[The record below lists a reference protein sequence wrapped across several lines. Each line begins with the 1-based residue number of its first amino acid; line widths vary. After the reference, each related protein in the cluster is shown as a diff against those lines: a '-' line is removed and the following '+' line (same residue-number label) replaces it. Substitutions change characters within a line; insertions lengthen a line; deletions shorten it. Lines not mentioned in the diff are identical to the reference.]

1 KNPQNQLSLRET
13 VDRITRAL
21 ALHPRKVII
30 ESRES
35 GRGVGIY
42 DGEGAIKWDWVRQI
56 TADYPA
62 EELIFEAPIES
73 QQIALLRELGSETNL
88 GNVAVS
94 SIAPLASQRLG
105 LRGDTFGTLRSSK
118 AVRGPPA
125 TKFLYFLLET
135 YRGLDQSELVRLSRL
150 PRRTVQSGL
159 ESLRKQGLVRE
170 GVSLVDSRRRE
181 YRLT

>member
-1 KNPQNQLSLRET
+1 
-13 VDRITRAL
+13 
-21 ALHPRKVII
+21 
-30 ESRES
+30 
-35 GRGVGIY
+35 
-42 DGEGAIKWDWVRQI
+42 
-56 TADYPA
+56 
-62 EELIFEAPIES
+62 
-73 QQIALLRELGSETNL
+73 ELGSETNL
-88 GNVAVS
+88 GNISLHSV
-94 SIAPLASQRLG
+94 APLATERLG
-105 LRGDTFGTLRSSK
+105 LRGDTFGSIRSSRN
-118 AVRGPPA
+118 VRGPPA